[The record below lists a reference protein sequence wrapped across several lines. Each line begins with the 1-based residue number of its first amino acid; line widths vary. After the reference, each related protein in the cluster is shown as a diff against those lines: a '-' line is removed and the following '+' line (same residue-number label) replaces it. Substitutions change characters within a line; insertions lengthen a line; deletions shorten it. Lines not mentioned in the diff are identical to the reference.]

1 MFHSLLGIWLKKQ
14 LRRKLI
20 EYVIYL
26 VIGINALALIFI
38 NWKILSLTKHILK
51 VSVEL
56 LAETIIIR
64 EETVTIREVEEI
76 IKTALVDDWENRDA
90 T

>member
-20 EYVIYL
+20 EYIIYL
-26 VIGINALALIFI
+26 VIALNALALLFI
-38 NWKILSLTKHILK
+38 NWKILGLTKHILN

-64 EETVTIREVEEI
+64 EETIKIREVEEVI
-76 IKTALVDDWENRDA
+76 RKALIDDWERKDA